1 MSKVKLTDTEMV
13 AKHIEKLPQDIQP
26 AIEYLRKLILSID
39 KEIAEHIKW
48 NAPAFHYTGKMKS
61 FDPKEYKQDILVMNL
76 RKSNIMCVLPTG
88 ATLTKNTSILEGD
101 YTDGRRL
108 IIFKDLADIKAKEND
123 LKKVIK
129 EWLSLVEK

>member
-1 MSKVKLTDTEMV
+1 MAKIKLTDQELVT
-13 AKHIEKLPQDIQP
+13 KHIERLPKEIQP
-26 AIEYLRKLILSID
+26 AIEYLRQLMLSID
-39 KEIAEHIKW
+39 KNIAEQIKW
-48 NAPAFHYTGKMKS
+48 NAPAFHYIGKMKS

-76 RKSNIMCVLPTG
+76 RKNKIMCVLPTG
-88 ATLTKNTSILEGD
+88 ATLTKNTNILEGD

-108 IIFKDLADIKAKEND
+108 ITFKDLADIKAKEND